1 MQPLGYR
8 IIKYSLLDTMM
19 QIFQIKKLYLPA
31 LTIVAVGFILLV
43 LISISTYRNLDRQK
57 TMALSFLHRQG
68 EGLIL
73 SLEASARTG
82 MKTLMWQEV
91 SLGSLL
97 QETAKNRDIAYV
109 YIIDE
114 NGAIVHHSDPLK
126 SAGTIDWKP
135 RITREDQVDARI
147 RTLPDNTQVYELAK
161 FFSPMYEPAMLHHR
175 NSQMG
180 LQIEHPANAHTHRGD
195 TIILGMKM
203 TAYEQARQADIQ
215 HAFIMAAIILI
226 LGSGALFFIFVIQN
240 YYLVDK
246 TLKQTKDYTREVVAN
261 MANGLISVDSE
272 GKIVSFN
279 FLALELL
286 GIEEPKAQG
295 MDLRTLID
303 FESSGIRS
311 TLIDCTP
318 VLEFEIYHPR
328 KAGEMVPL
336 ALSATPIKDGQGGCN
351 GAVIVLRDLSEIK
364 LLQERVKRSEKL
376 AAIGELAAGVAH
388 EIRNPLSSIR
398 GFAQFLRH
406 SLKDK
411 PQEKEYAET
420 MVAEVDRI
428 NSVVTDLL
436 TFARP
441 MAVEKSPTDIT
452 ELIEHAVRLAEAD
465 ALSRDVK
472 FRMKISDL
480 TKLPLDANQITQ
492 ALLNLLLNALQAVPP
507 KGNIE
512 IGAELNPSDSRL
524 HLWVKDDGPG
534 IPNNRI
540 EKIFEPFYTTREKGT
555 GLGLAIVHK
564 IVENHNGE
572 IRIDSPPKG
581 MPRGCCFSII
591 IPINVSS
598 KTRDKAKLTQNQGTL
613 RKEIK

>member
-1 MQPLGYR
+1 
-8 IIKYSLLDTMM
+8 M
-19 QIFQIKKLYLPA
+19 QIFPIKKLYLPA
-31 LTIVAVGFILLV
+31 LSIVAVGFILLV
-43 LISISTYRNLDRQK
+43 LISVSTYRNLDRQK
-57 TMALSFLHRQG
+57 TMALNFLHRQG

-73 SLEASARTG
+73 SLEASARIG

-97 QETAKNRDIAYV
+97 QETAKNGDIEYV

-114 NGAIVHHSDPLK
+114 HGTIVHQSDPLK
-126 SAGTIDWKP
+126 AGVIIDWKP
-135 RITREDQVDARI
+135 DITAEGQIDSRIKTIPGSAQI
-147 RTLPDNTQVYELAK
+147 YELAK
-161 FFSPMYEPAMLHHR
+161 FFSPMYEPTMMHHR

-180 LQIEHPANAHTHRGD
+180 LDSGHPVNSHSHRGD
-195 TIILGMKM
+195 TIILGMEM

-246 TLKQTKDYTREVVAN
+246 TLKQTRDYTREVVAN
-261 MANGLISVDSE
+261 MANGLISIDSK

-279 FLALELL
+279 LLALELL
-286 GIEEPKAQG
+286 GIKKSEVHG

-303 FESSGIRS
+303 FEISGIQR
-311 TLIDCTP
+311 TLMECKS
-318 VLEFEIYHPR
+318 VLDFEIYHQR
-328 KAGEMVPL
+328 KAGEIVPL
-336 ALSATPIKDGQGGCN
+336 ALSATPIKDGNRGCN
-351 GAVIVLRDLSEIK
+351 GAVVVLRDLREIK
-364 LLQERVKRSEKL
+364 LLQEQVKRSEKL

-420 MVAEVDRI
+420 MVTEVDRI
-428 NSVVTDLL
+428 NRVVSDLL

-441 MAVEKSPTDIT
+441 MAVEISPTDIT
-452 ELIEHAVRLAEAD
+452 ELIEHSVRLVEAD
-465 ALSRDVK
+465 ALSREVNIQ
-472 FRMKISDL
+472 MNISDL

-492 ALLNLLLNALQAVPP
+492 ALLNLLLNALQTLSP

-512 IGAELNPSDSRL
+512 IGAELDASDSRL

-534 IPNNRI
+534 IPITRI

-572 IRIDSPPKG
+572 LSVISPPKG
-581 MPRGCCFSII
+581 KPRGCCFSII
-591 IPINVSS
+591 IPIFVS
-598 KTRDKAKLTQNQGTL
+598 RKAGNQFKRTE
-613 RKEIK
+613 R

>member
-1 MQPLGYR
+1 
-8 IIKYSLLDTMM
+8 M
-19 QIFQIKKLYLPA
+19 QIFPIKKLYLPA
-31 LTIVAVGFILLV
+31 LSIVAVGLLLLV

-57 TMALSFLHRQG
+57 TIALSFLHRQG

-82 MKTLMWQEV
+82 MKSLMWQEI

-97 QETAKNRDIAYV
+97 QETAKSKDIAYV

-114 NGAIVHHSDPLK
+114 HGTIVHHSDHLK
-126 SAGTIDWKP
+126 AGTAVDWGP
-135 RITREDQVDARI
+135 EITAEDQIDTRI
-147 RTLPDNTQVYELAK
+147 RTLPENTQIYELAK
-161 FFSPMYEPAMLHHR
+161 FFSPMYEPTMMHHR
-175 NSQMG
+175 SSQMG
-180 LQIEHPANAHTHRGD
+180 LDSGHLANSHSHRGD

-203 TAYEQARQADIQ
+203 TAYEEARQADIQ

-286 GIEEPKAQG
+286 GIQESKAQG
-295 MDLRTLID
+295 MDLRALID
-303 FESSGIRS
+303 FKTSGIQN
-311 TLIDCTP
+311 TLIEGIPMLD
-318 VLEFEIYHPR
+318 FEIYHSR
-328 KAGEMVPL
+328 QADEIIPL
-336 ALSATPIKDGQGGCN
+336 ALSATPIKVGKERSN
-351 GAVIVLRDLSEIK
+351 GAVLVLRDLREIK

-398 GFAQFLRH
+398 GFAQFIGH

-411 PQEKEYAET
+411 PQEKEYAEI

-428 NSVVTDLL
+428 NRVVTDLL

-441 MAVEKSPTDIT
+441 MTVEISPTDIT
-452 ELIEHAVRLAEAD
+452 ELIEHSVRLVEAD
-465 ALSRDVK
+465 AHSREVIIQ
-472 FRMKISDL
+472 RKISDL
-480 TKLPLDANQITQ
+480 TKISLDANQITQ
-492 ALLNLLLNALQAVPP
+492 ALLNLLLNALQAVAPQ
-507 KGNIE
+507 GNIE
-512 IGAELNPSDSRL
+512 IGAELDASDSQL

-534 IPNNRI
+534 IPKHLI
-540 EKIFEPFYTTREKGT
+540 EKIFEPFYTTHQKGT

-564 IVENHNGE
+564 IAENHNGE
-572 IRIDSPPKG
+572 IRVNSPPKG
-581 MPRGCCFSII
+581 MTRGCCFSIV
-591 IPINVSS
+591 IPIIINRKARAKF
-598 KTRDKAKLTQNQGTL
+598 KTT
-613 RKEIK
+613 EY

>member
-1 MQPLGYR
+1 
-8 IIKYSLLDTMM
+8 
-19 QIFQIKKLYLPA
+19 
-31 LTIVAVGFILLV
+31 
-43 LISISTYRNLDRQK
+43 
-57 TMALSFLHRQG
+57 
-68 EGLIL
+68 
-73 SLEASARTG
+73 
-82 MKTLMWQEV
+82 
-91 SLGSLL
+91 
-97 QETAKNRDIAYV
+97 
-109 YIIDE
+109 
-114 NGAIVHHSDPLK
+114 
-126 SAGTIDWKP
+126 
-135 RITREDQVDARI
+135 
-147 RTLPDNTQVYELAK
+147 
-161 FFSPMYEPAMLHHR
+161 
-175 NSQMG
+175 
-180 LQIEHPANAHTHRGD
+180 
-195 TIILGMKM
+195 
-203 TAYEQARQADIQ
+203 
-215 HAFIMAAIILI
+215 
-226 LGSGALFFIFVIQN
+226 
-240 YYLVDK
+240 
-246 TLKQTKDYTREVVAN
+246 
-261 MANGLISVDSE
+261 
-272 GKIVSFN
+272 
-279 FLALELL
+279 
-286 GIEEPKAQG
+286 
-295 MDLRTLID
+295 
-303 FESSGIRS
+303 
-311 TLIDCTP
+311 
-318 VLEFEIYHPR
+318 
-328 KAGEMVPL
+328 L

-441 MAVEKSPTDIT
+441 IAVEISPTDIT

>member
-1 MQPLGYR
+1 
-8 IIKYSLLDTMM
+8 MM
-19 QIFQIKKLYLPA
+19 QIFPIKKLYLPA
-31 LTIVAVGFILLV
+31 LSIFAVGFILLV
-43 LISISTYRNLDRQK
+43 LISISTYRNLNRQE

-114 NGAIVHHSDPLK
+114 HGTIVHHSDPLK
-126 SAGTIDWKP
+126 SGGMVDWKP
-135 RITREDQVDARI
+135 RLTREDQVDARI

-161 FFSPMYEPAMLHHR
+161 LFSPMYEPAMLHHR

-180 LQIEHPANAHTHRGD
+180 LGARHPANAHSHRGD

-226 LGSGALFFIFVIQN
+226 LGSGALYFIFVIQN

-246 TLKQTKDYTREVVAN
+246 TLKQTKDYTREVVAS

-279 FLALELL
+279 LLGLELL
-286 GIEEPKAQG
+286 GIEKAKAQG
-295 MDLRTLID
+295 MDLRKLID
-303 FESSGIRS
+303 FEISGIHS
-311 TLIDCTP
+311 TLVECTP
-318 VLEFEIYHPR
+318 VLDFEIYHPR
-328 KAGEMVPL
+328 NDGEMVPL
-336 ALSATPIKDGQGGCN
+336 ALSATPIKNQTGGCD

-364 LLQERVKRSEKL
+364 YLQEKVKRSEKL

-428 NSVVTDLL
+428 NRVVTDLL

-441 MAVEKSPTDIT
+441 MTVEISPTDIT
-452 ELIEHAVRLAEAD
+452 ELIEHTVRLAEAD

-472 FRMKISDL
+472 LQMKILDL

-507 KGNIE
+507 QGNIE
-512 IGAELNPSDSRL
+512 IGAELNASDSRL

-534 IPNNRI
+534 IPDNQI

-572 IRIDSPPKG
+572 IRVDSPPKG
-581 MPRGCCFSII
+581 MPRGCCFTII
-591 IPINVSS
+591 IPTVVRN
-598 KTRDKAKLTQNQGTL
+598 KTRPLIKG
-613 RKEIK
+613 RKTK

>member
-1 MQPLGYR
+1 
-8 IIKYSLLDTMM
+8 M
-19 QIFQIKKLYLPA
+19 QIFPIRKLYLPA
-31 LTIVAVGFILLV
+31 LSIVAVGFILLV
-43 LISISTYRNLDRQK
+43 LIGISTYRNLDRQK
-57 TMALSFLHRQG
+57 SMALSFLHRQG

-73 SLEASARTG
+73 SLEASVRTG

-97 QETAKNRDIAYV
+97 QETAKSRDIAYV

-114 NGAIVHHSDPLK
+114 HGTIVHHSDPLK
-126 SAGTIDWKP
+126 AEAIVDWKP
-135 RITREDQVDARI
+135 HITQEDQVDTRI
-147 RTLPDNTQVYELAK
+147 KTLPDSSQIYELAK
-161 FFSPMYEPAMLHHR
+161 FFSPMYEPTMLHHR

-180 LQIEHPANAHTHRGD
+180 LDSGHLANSHSHRGD

-203 TAYEQARQADIQ
+203 TAYEQARHADVQ

-240 YYLVDK
+240 YYLVNK

-261 MANGLISVDSE
+261 MANGLISIDSK

-279 FLALELL
+279 LLGLELL
-286 GIEEPKAQG
+286 GIEESEAQG
-295 MDLRTLID
+295 MDLRALID
-303 FESSGIRS
+303 FEISGIQS
-311 TLIDCTP
+311 TLIECIP
-318 VLEFEIYHPR
+318 VLDFEIYHPR
-328 KAGEMVPL
+328 QAGEMVSL
-336 ALSATPIKDGQGGCN
+336 ALSATPIKDEKGGCD
-351 GAVIVLRDLSEIK
+351 GAVIVLRDFREIK
-364 LLQERVKRSEKL
+364 LLQEKIKRSEKL
-376 AAIGELAAGVAH
+376 AAIGELAASVAH

-420 MVAEVDRI
+420 MVTEVDRI
-428 NSVVTDLL
+428 NRVVTDLL

-441 MAVEKSPTDIT
+441 MTVEISPTDIT
-452 ELIEHAVRLAEAD
+452 ELIEHSVRLVEAD
-465 ALSRDVK
+465 ALTRDVNIQ
-472 FRMKISDL
+472 MKISDL

-492 ALLNLLLNALQAVPP
+492 ALLNLLLNALQALPP

-512 IGAELNPSDSRL
+512 IGAELDASDSRF

-534 IPNNRI
+534 IPNTHI
-540 EKIFEPFYTTREKGT
+540 EKIFEPFYTTHQKGT

-564 IVENHNGE
+564 IAENHNGE
-572 IRIDSPPKG
+572 IRVNSPPKG
-581 MPRGCCFSII
+581 MTRGCCFSII
-591 IPINVSS
+591 IPIIVSR
-598 KTRDKAKLTQNQGTL
+598 KTRDKFIRTENKKTL
-613 RKEIK
+613 HQEN

>member
-1 MQPLGYR
+1 MQVFP
-8 IIKYSLLDTMM
+8 
-19 QIFQIKKLYLPA
+19 IKKLYLPA
-31 LTIVAVGFILLV
+31 LSIVAVGIILLV

-57 TMALSFLHRQG
+57 TIALSFLHRQG

-97 QETAKNRDIAYV
+97 QETAKSKDIAYV

-114 NGAIVHHSDPLK
+114 HGAIVHHSDPLK
-126 SAGTIDWKP
+126 TRVIVDWKP
-135 RITREDQVDARI
+135 DITQEDQIDTRFI
-147 RTLPDNTQVYELAK
+147 TLPDGTHIYELAK
-161 FFSPMYEPAMLHHR
+161 FFSPMYEPTMTHHR

-180 LQIEHPANAHTHRGD
+180 LDSKQLGYSHSHRGD
-195 TIILGMKM
+195 TILLGMKM
-203 TAYEQARQADIQ
+203 TAYEQARHADIQ

-246 TLKQTKDYTREVVAN
+246 TLKQTKDYTREVVAS
-261 MANGLISVDSE
+261 MANGLISIDSE

-279 FLALELL
+279 LLALELL
-286 GIEEPKAQG
+286 GIEESEAHG
-295 MDLRTLID
+295 MDLRILID
-303 FESSGIRS
+303 FEKSGIQS
-311 TLIDCTP
+311 TVSECIP
-318 VLEFEIYHPR
+318 VLDFEIHHQR
-328 KAGEMVPL
+328 EADAMVSL
-336 ALSATPIKDGQGGCN
+336 ALSATPIKGGEGGCA

-364 LLQERVKRSEKL
+364 LLQEKVKRSEKL
-376 AAIGELAAGVAH
+376 AAIGELAASVAH

-420 MVAEVDRI
+420 MVTEVDRI
-428 NSVVTDLL
+428 NRVVTDLL

-441 MAVEKSPTDIT
+441 MTVEISPTDIP
-452 ELIEHAVRLAEAD
+452 ELIEHSVRLVEAD
-465 ALSRDVK
+465 AMSRDVNIQ
-472 FRMKISDL
+472 MNISDL
-480 TKLPLDANQITQ
+480 SKLPLDANQITQ
-492 ALLNLLLNALQAVPP
+492 ALLNLLLNALQALPP
-507 KGNIE
+507 KSNIE
-512 IGAELNPSDSRL
+512 IGAELDASDSRL

-534 IPNNRI
+534 IPKNLI
-540 EKIFEPFYTTREKGT
+540 EKIFDPFYTTREKGT

-572 IRIDSPPKG
+572 IRVNSPPKA
-581 MPRGCCFSII
+581 MTRGCCFSIL
-591 IPINVSS
+591 IPIIAGG
-598 KTRDKAKLTQNQGTL
+598 KTRGNFKRPGNKKILHKGD
-613 RKEIK
+613 R

>member
-1 MQPLGYR
+1 
-8 IIKYSLLDTMM
+8 M
-19 QIFQIKKLYLPA
+19 QIFPIKKLYLPA
-31 LTIVAVGFILLV
+31 LSIVAVGFILLV

-57 TMALSFLHRQG
+57 TMALSFLQRQG

-97 QETAKNRDIAYV
+97 QETAKNSDIAYV
-109 YIIDE
+109 YIIDDQG
-114 NGAIVHHSDPLK
+114 NVVHHSDPLE
-126 SAGTIDWKP
+126 AGTIVDWKP
-135 RITREDQVDARI
+135 HITEEDQTDTRI
-147 RTLPDNTQVYELAK
+147 KTLPDGTQIYELAK
-161 FFSPMYEPAMLHHR
+161 LFSPMYEPTMMHHR

-180 LQIEHPANAHTHRGD
+180 LDSGPPATSHSHRGD

-203 TAYEQARQADIQ
+203 NAYEQARQADIQ

-226 LGSGALFFIFVIQN
+226 LGSGAFFFIFVIQN

-246 TLKQTKDYTREVVAN
+246 TLKQTKDYTRQVIAS
-261 MANGLISVDSE
+261 MANGLLSIDTE
-272 GKIVSFN
+272 GKIASYN
-279 FLALELL
+279 RPAIELL
-286 GIEEPKAQG
+286 
-295 MDLRTLID
+295 DLTESETKGKKLNSLVD
-303 FESSGIRS
+303 FNISGIRK
-311 TLIDCTP
+311 TITDCVS
-318 VLEFEIYHPR
+318 VLDQEILHKNKKGEFI
-328 KAGEMVPL
+328 PL
-336 ALSATPIKDGQGGCN
+336 ALSATPIRDETGICQ

-364 LLQERVKRSEKL
+364 KLEEKVRRSEKL

-420 MVAEVDRI
+420 MVTEVDRI
-428 NSVVTDLL
+428 NRVVTDLL

-441 MAVEKSPTDIT
+441 MAVEFSPTDIT
-452 ELIEHAVRLAEAD
+452 ELIEHSIRLVEAD
-465 ALSRDVK
+465 ALSRDVNIQ
-472 FRMKISDL
+472 MKISDL

-492 ALLNLLLNALQAVPP
+492 ALLNLLLNALQALPP

-512 IGAELNPSDSRL
+512 IGAELDASDSRL

-534 IPNNRI
+534 IRNDLI
-540 EKIFEPFYTTREKGT
+540 EKIFEPFYTTYEKGT

-564 IVENHNGE
+564 IAENHNGE
-572 IRIDSPPKG
+572 IRVNSPPKG
-581 MPRGCCFSII
+581 MTRGCCFSII
-591 IPINVSS
+591 IPIIVSR
-598 KTRDKAKLTQNQGTL
+598 KTGNKYKRTEN
-613 RKEIK
+613 

>member
-1 MQPLGYR
+1 M
-8 IIKYSLLDTMM
+8 K
-19 QIFQIKKLYLPA
+19 IFPIKKLYLPA
-31 LTIVAVGFILLV
+31 LSIVAVGSILLV
-43 LISISTYRNLDRQK
+43 LISISTYRNLDRQE
-57 TMALSFLHRQG
+57 TMALSFLQRQG

-91 SLGSLL
+91 SFGSLL
-97 QETAKNRDIAYV
+97 QETSKSRDIEYV

-114 NGAIVHHSDPLK
+114 HGKIVHHSNPLE
-126 SAGTIDWKP
+126 AGAIVDWKP
-135 RITREDQVDARI
+135 QITEEDQVDTRI
-147 RTLPDNTQVYELAK
+147 KTLPDSTQIYELAK
-161 FFSPMYEPAMLHHR
+161 FFSPMYEPTMMHHR

-180 LQIEHPANAHTHRGD
+180 MDSGRLADSHSHRGD

-203 TAYEQARQADIQ
+203 TAYEQARHADIQ

-261 MANGLISVDSE
+261 MADGLISIDSE

-279 FLALELL
+279 LLALELL
-286 GIEEPKAQG
+286 GIEESEAHG
-295 MDLRTLID
+295 LDLRTTID
-303 FESSGIRS
+303 FEISGVQS
-311 TLIDCTP
+311 TLTECVP
-318 VLEFEIYHPR
+318 VLDYEIYHPR
-328 KAGEMVPL
+328 KAGEIVSL
-336 ALSATPIKDGQGGCN
+336 ALSATPINDGKGGCE
-351 GAVIVLRDLSEIK
+351 GAVIVLRDLREIK
-364 LLQERVKRSEKL
+364 LLQEKVKRSEKL

-420 MVAEVDRI
+420 MVTEVDRI
-428 NSVVTDLL
+428 NKVVTDLL

-441 MAVEKSPTDIT
+441 MTVEISPTDIT
-452 ELIEHAVRLAEAD
+452 ELIEHSIRLVEAD
-465 ALSRDVK
+465 ALAHDVK
-472 FRMKISDL
+472 IQMKISDL
-480 TKLPLDANQITQ
+480 TKLPLDINQITQ
-492 ALLNLLLNALQAVPP
+492 ALLNLLLNALQALPP

-512 IGAELNPSDSRL
+512 IGAELDASYSRL

-534 IPNNRI
+534 IPPNQI
-540 EKIFEPFYTTREKGT
+540 EKIFDPFYTTHQKGT

-564 IVENHNGE
+564 IAENHNGE
-572 IRIDSPPKG
+572 IRVNSPPKG
-581 MPRGCCFSII
+581 MTRGCCFSII
-591 IPINVSS
+591 IPIIVSR
-598 KTRDKAKLTQNQGTL
+598 KTRDNFKRLGNKKTL
-613 RKEIK
+613 HKENK

>member
-1 MQPLGYR
+1 
-8 IIKYSLLDTMM
+8 M
-19 QIFQIKKLYLPA
+19 QIFPIKKLYLPA
-31 LTIVAVGFILLV
+31 LSIAVVGFILLV

-57 TMALSFLHRQG
+57 TIALSFLHRQA

-97 QETAKNRDIAYV
+97 QETAKSRDIAYV
-109 YIIDE
+109 CIIDE
-114 NGAIVHHSDPLK
+114 HGTFAHHSDPLK
-126 SAGTIDWKP
+126 EGAIVDWKP
-135 RITREDQVDARI
+135 QITEEDQIDTRI
-147 RTLPDNTQVYELAK
+147 KTLPDSTQIYELAK
-161 FFSPMYEPAMLHHR
+161 FFSPMYEPTMMHHR

-180 LQIEHPANAHTHRGD
+180 LDSGHLVNSHSHRGD
-195 TIILGMKM
+195 IIILGMKM
-203 TAYEQARQADIQ
+203 TAYEQARHADVQ
-215 HAFIMAAIILI
+215 HAFIMAAIILV
-226 LGSGALFFIFVIQN
+226 LGLGAFFFIFVIQN

-261 MANGLISVDSE
+261 MANGLISIDSG
-272 GKIVSFN
+272 GKVVSFN
-279 FLALELL
+279 MLALELL
-286 GIEEPKAQG
+286 GIERTEIQG
-295 MDLRTLID
+295 IDLRTLID
-303 FESSGIRS
+303 FEISDIQS
-311 TLIDCTP
+311 TLTECVP
-318 VLEFEIYHPR
+318 VLDYEIYHPR
-328 KAGEMVPL
+328 KAGEMIPL
-336 ALSATPIKDGQGGCN
+336 ALSATPIRDGKGGCD
-351 GAVIVLRDLSEIK
+351 GAVIVLRDLREIK

-420 MVAEVDRI
+420 MVTEVDRI
-428 NSVVTDLL
+428 NRVVTDLL

-441 MAVEKSPTDIT
+441 MTVELSPTDIT
-452 ELIEHAVRLAEAD
+452 ELIEHSVRLVEAD
-465 ALSRDVK
+465 ALSRDVNIQ
-472 FRMKISDL
+472 MKISDL

-492 ALLNLLLNALQAVPP
+492 ALLNLLLNALQAIPP

-512 IGAELNPSDSRL
+512 IGAELDASDSRL

-534 IPNNRI
+534 IRNNLI
-540 EKIFEPFYTTREKGT
+540 EKIFEPFYTTHEKGT

-564 IVENHNGE
+564 IAENHNGE
-572 IRIDSPPKG
+572 IRVNSPPKG
-581 MPRGCCFSII
+581 MTRGCCFSIV
-591 IPINVSS
+591 IPIIVNR
-598 KTRDKAKLTQNQGTL
+598 KTRDKFKRTEN
-613 RKEIK
+613 